1 MSTFQ
6 NLPPPKPMLVEG
18 DLGANWKKFKKS
30 YLLYSTA
37 TELTTKNNETQAAI
51 LLHCLGEEA
60 LEIFETLELS
70 EEEAKQP
77 NVILEKLE
85 LYFIPKS
92 NQSVESHK
100 FNTRVQGPSEVFD
113 DFLADLRK
121 LSINCEFG
129 NLRDRL
135 LRDRIVSGIRDQKVK
150 ERLLR
155 ETELSLTKAIDICR
169 AAEQTESHIKLL
181 LNQPKN
187 IEVNVIKGKSRERLN
202 ESRDQENRSRA
213 ETKNHRTQNNCRAYQ
228 RPENK
233 FQGRQRNCGRC
244 GYRHNQPNCP
254 AMGKQCNKCKE
265 YNHFAKVC
273 RNNMINVLEMAPES
287 TNDYVLA
294 SLESRGKNLDLDWS
308 ETLRILDCDKSVSFK
323 IDTGAHVNVIPAYIF
338 ETLNLRRLLKKTNI
352 TI

>member
-51 LLHCLGEEA
+51 LLHCLGEDA

-100 FNTRVQGPSEVFD
+100 FNTRVQGLSEAFD

-155 ETELSLTKAIDICR
+155 ETELSLTKISI
-169 AAEQTESHIKLL
+169 QH
-181 LNQPKN
+181 
-187 IEVNVIKGKSRERLN
+187 VGKKR
-202 ESRDQENRSRA
+202 
-213 ETKNHRTQNNCRAYQ
+213 
-228 RPENK
+228 
-233 FQGRQRNCGRC
+233 
-244 GYRHNQPNCP
+244 
-254 AMGKQCNKCKE
+254 
-265 YNHFAKVC
+265 
-273 RNNMINVLEMAPES
+273 
-287 TNDYVLA
+287 
-294 SLESRGKNLDLDWS
+294 
-308 ETLRILDCDKSVSFK
+308 
-323 IDTGAHVNVIPAYIF
+323 
-338 ETLNLRRLLKKTNI
+338 
-352 TI
+352 